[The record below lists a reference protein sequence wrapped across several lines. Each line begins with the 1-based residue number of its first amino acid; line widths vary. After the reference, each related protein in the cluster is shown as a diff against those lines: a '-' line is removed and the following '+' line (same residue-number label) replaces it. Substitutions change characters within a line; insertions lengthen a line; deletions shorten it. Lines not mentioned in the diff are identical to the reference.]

1 MKVSV
6 VCVALGLAL
15 ALGAPAQAQ
24 QDSTRGSSHASG
36 ASLGA
41 VSVAPA
47 AIVVLSAYVG
57 GVVVVESVRTVGKFV
72 EVVLRGAAD
81 GSRAVVTVTTEAANN
96 SAIASGHTVQVVAQ
110 GGGYLL
116 VNAGKVLC
124 FVPGETD
131 QHVLHSKRS
140 S

>member
-1 MKVSV
+1 MKVSTIGTV
-6 VCVALGLAL
+6 LAL
-15 ALGAPAQAQ
+15 AALLGVPVQAEN
-24 QDSTRGSSHASG
+24 STRASGHASG
-36 ASLGA
+36 TSLGA

-47 AIVVLSAYVG
+47 SVVVLSAYVG
-57 GVVVVESVRTVGKFV
+57 TVVVVESVRTVGEFV
-72 EVVLRGAAD
+72 EIVFKGARD
-81 GSRAVVTVTTEAANN
+81 GSRAVVTVTAAAAAN

-124 FVPGETD
+124 FVPGEAD
-131 QHVLHSKRS
+131 QKILHSKRS